1 MKKFRYITAVLL
13 FASVSF
19 YAEDSE
25 LLKLTGLALENN
37 QEIKSLK
44 EMVKT
49 LEITSRKESA
59 LEEPKI
65 GAGIVN
71 LPANSLSFNEEDM
84 TMLEFKFMQMLPFP
98 GKLGLMGL
106 SAGFNVKIAEQELV
120 KKKNEIKE
128 NVSKAYYDIVYL
140 NKALDISEKNKQLLM
155 NTVAIADEK
164 YRSGTAMQSDVLKA
178 QVEVSRMGLDINMVK
193 QEKHSALALLSALLN
208 EKKEI
213 TLENTVLERNKTEI
227 NEEKVI
233 AIALEDNPELKIAA
247 LGVEKNKADLDV
259 AGSRLLPD
267 FNLSLSYGLRQ
278 DNPVTGM
285 KRSGMI
291 TLMLD
296 MSLPFLWGSAGF
308 EVKEN
313 EAEKEVKKAVYEN
326 TTNTI
331 TSMLKEIV
339 SRISKNRANIELYES
354 GILPQSRQNINISQE
369 GYKSGKLDFLT
380 LLDSQMTLY
389 KYELEYYRELA
400 ENQKN
405 FSGMETLLG
414 GEYK

>member
-1 MKKFRYITAVLL
+1 
-13 FASVSF
+13 
-19 YAEDSE
+19 
-25 LLKLTGLALENN
+25 
-37 QEIKSLK
+37 
-44 EMVKT
+44 MVKT

-164 YRSGTAMQSDVLKA
+164 YRSRTAMQSDVLKA
-178 QVEVSRMGLDINMVK
+178 QVEVSRMGLDINMLK

-213 TLENTVLERNKTEI
+213 TLENTVLERNKT
-227 NEEKVI
+227 K
-233 AIALEDNPELKIAA
+233 L
-247 LGVEKNKADLDV
+247 
-259 AGSRLLPD
+259 
-267 FNLSLSYGLRQ
+267 
-278 DNPVTGM
+278 M
-285 KRSGMI
+285 K
-291 TLMLD
+291 
-296 MSLPFLWGSAGF
+296 
-308 EVKEN
+308 
-313 EAEKEVKKAVYEN
+313 KK
-326 TTNTI
+326 
-331 TSMLKEIV
+331 
-339 SRISKNRANIELYES
+339 
-354 GILPQSRQNINISQE
+354 
-369 GYKSGKLDFLT
+369 
-380 LLDSQMTLY
+380 
-389 KYELEYYRELA
+389 
-400 ENQKN
+400 
-405 FSGMETLLG
+405 
-414 GEYK
+414 

>member
-178 QVEVSRMGLDINMVK
+178 QVEVSRMGLDINMLK

-213 TLENTVLERNKTEI
+213 TLENTVLERNKT
-227 NEEKVI
+227 K
-233 AIALEDNPELKIAA
+233 L
-247 LGVEKNKADLDV
+247 
-259 AGSRLLPD
+259 
-267 FNLSLSYGLRQ
+267 
-278 DNPVTGM
+278 M
-285 KRSGMI
+285 K
-291 TLMLD
+291 
-296 MSLPFLWGSAGF
+296 
-308 EVKEN
+308 
-313 EAEKEVKKAVYEN
+313 KK
-326 TTNTI
+326 
-331 TSMLKEIV
+331 
-339 SRISKNRANIELYES
+339 
-354 GILPQSRQNINISQE
+354 
-369 GYKSGKLDFLT
+369 
-380 LLDSQMTLY
+380 
-389 KYELEYYRELA
+389 
-400 ENQKN
+400 
-405 FSGMETLLG
+405 
-414 GEYK
+414 

>member
-178 QVEVSRMGLDINMVK
+178 QVEVSRMGLDINMLK

-400 ENQKN
+400 EHQKN